1 MPIRHFPLL
10 LPLLL
15 LACKPAGDNNPFAQQ
30 LKEPPYTE
38 LSNQIEE
45 NPQNDSLYF
54 ERALLL
60 IQNEQPAAAR
70 IDLEKAWSLRP
81 KPEYALALG
90 SQLSDTPAEQL
101 DFLKK
106 ATTKLANN
114 FLLDWAL
121 ADTWQRNGE
130 PDAAL
135 RLTESWIQKGA
146 DNPEFILLHAS
157 LLKEKNRTA
166 EALVTLENLYSKFP
180 TERNIQAMLALWY
193 ANAGDEKVIP
203 LCQQMKTAD
212 STGTDPLPHYY
223 LGIYYDTR
231 QEFAQALQA
240 FEKAIQTDYHF
251 VEAYIEKTS
260 ILYDQQ
266 KWSTAL
272 NTLGKAL
279 AVAPNNALV
288 YYWTAKCQQATGDQE
303 SARLNYL
310 KAYGLDKSLLEA
322 KQAADQLK

>member
-1 MPIRHFPLL
+1 MLVRHFSLL

-15 LACKPAGDNNPFAQQ
+15 LACKPAGDKNPFAQQ
-30 LKEPPYTE
+30 LKEPPYAE
-38 LSNQIEE
+38 LSVQIEE

-60 IQNEQPAAAR
+60 IQNEQPVAAR
-70 IDLEKAWSLRP
+70 LDLEKAWSLRP

-90 SQLSDTPAEQL
+90 SQLSETPAEQL
-101 DFLKK
+101 EFLKK
-106 ATTKLANN
+106 ATRQLANN

-135 RLTESWIQKGA
+135 QLTETWMQKGA
-146 DNPEFILLHAS
+146 DDPEFVLLHAS
-157 LLKEKNRTA
+157 LLKEKNRTT
-166 EALVTLENLYSKFP
+166 EALVILESLYSKFP

-193 ANAGDEKVIP
+193 ANAGNEKVIL
-203 LCQQMKTAD
+203 LCQQMKAAD
-212 STGTDPLPHYY
+212 SSQTDPLPHYY
-223 LGIYYDTR
+223 RGIYFDAR
-231 QEFAQALQA
+231 KQFALALIEFD
-240 FEKAIQTDYHF
+240 KAIQTDYHF
-251 VEAYIEKTS
+251 VEAYLEKTA
-260 ILYDQQ
+260 ILYDQR
-266 KWSTAL
+266 KWSDAL
-272 NTLGKAL
+272 NVLGKAL
-279 AVAPNNALV
+279 AVAPDNALV

-310 KAYGLDKSLLEA
+310 KAYGLDKSLTEA